1 MTTVASGAHA
11 HPEVSAMQD
20 LMAQMVDR
28 QTEMMSAIT
37 TLAEG
42 QVRLQEAITTLAE
55 NQARMQESILELQAA
70 TGDLARVLA
79 VVQADVALLVARDS

>member
-11 HPEVSAMQD
+11 HPEVGAMQD